1 MERKISS
8 KHIYQLLL
16 ALGLGVGIIFWLYRD
31 LDFTKVWVVLL
42 QETNWTWMFASLFF
56 GVLSH
61 VLRGWRWVISLE
73 PLNAYP
79 KRSNAVYAIFTSY
92 VVNLVIPRL
101 GEFTRCGVLSR
112 YDQISFSKSLGS
124 VVAERLIDSIS
135 AFVVLF
141 IAILVQGKYFIAFID
156 TTGFKIPAF
165 DFVANSSFYIAL
177 LSLAGIGVLLYLLA
191 KKLALMD
198 RAKGTLKNIWE
209 GVTALKNIKRKG
221 LYCLLTCLIWLCYY
235 LHFYL
240 TFYCFTFTSD
250 LGWLAGLSLF
260 IVGSFAVVVPTP
272 NGAGPWHFVVIS
284 MMVIYGVDKVDAGI
298 FALIVHTIQSFLVV
312 LLGTY
317 GFVALPLSN
326 KTIDK

>member
-1 MERKISS
+1 MERKISA

-16 ALGLGVGIIFWLYRD
+16 ALSLGVGIIYWLYRD
-31 LDFTKVWVVLL
+31 LDFSKVWVVIT
-42 QETNWTWMFASLFF
+42 QETKWSWMFGSLFF

-73 PLNAYP
+73 PLEAYP

-92 VVNLVIPRL
+92 IVNLIIPRL
-101 GEFTRCGVLSR
+101 GEFTRCGVLTK

-124 VVAERLIDSIS
+124 VVAERLVDSLS

-141 IAILVQGKYFIAFID
+141 LALVLQGHYFVSFLEA
-156 TTGFKIPAF
+156 TGFKIPGF
-165 DFVANSSFYIAL
+165 DWVGNSSFYITL
-177 LSLAGIGVLLYLLA
+177 LSVGAIGVLLYLLA
-191 KKLALMD
+191 QKLALLD
-198 RAKGTLKNIWE
+198 RAKGILKNIWE
-209 GVTALKNIKRKG
+209 GVTALKKINRKG
-221 LYCLLTCLIWLCYY
+221 LYWLYTVLIWICYY

-240 TFYCFTFTSD
+240 TFYCFSFTSD
-250 LGWLAGLSLF
+250 LGLLAGLSLF

-272 NGAGPWHFVVIS
+272 NGAGPWHFVVIT
-284 MMVIYGVDKVDAGI
+284 MMVLYGVDKMDAGI

-326 KTIDK
+326 KNY